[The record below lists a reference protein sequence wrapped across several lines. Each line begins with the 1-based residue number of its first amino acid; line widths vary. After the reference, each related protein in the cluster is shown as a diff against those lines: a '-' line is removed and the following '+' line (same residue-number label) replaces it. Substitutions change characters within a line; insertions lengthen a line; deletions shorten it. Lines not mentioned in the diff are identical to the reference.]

1 MSTFR
6 RYLNLLFALILLAGC
21 RGNRQQAGPPG
32 GTLTLERD
40 EVAHGTNAN
49 NLADLEPDVP
59 VAFAAGDF
67 IRVRNGGRALL
78 EFPDQVS
85 LRLFD
90 DTELEVV
97 AVEFGEDVPLEF
109 QIALTDGDV
118 TGELVG
124 EGGEVAFTTPTG
136 AEITVLGTEFFVSY
150 NPSTQ
155 EMAAGN
161 FDGTLNVRTPGM
173 ASGRSIG
180 DGHYVTWTPGS
191 SLSGQKQI
199 PWTYQ
204 EFQDRTDEMGG
215 IPAVLAEALTCTY
228 DAHFVS
234 ETLDPPGGRYAAGEA
249 FRMTWEIENSG
260 DCAWPLPGFMVRS
273 TSDEGGYDGI
283 EVPVLYAVET
293 GDTVEVSDL
302 LTAHITPGSY
312 RIDWQ
317 MVNPDGEAFGDV
329 WTTRFTVVAPTPTPT
344 PTSVYTPTPTA
355 TPTITPTLPPPD
367 GVLAFSYGIEQPG
380 LGVAAADGSTYR
392 YLELSG
398 QGPDLGP
405 DGRLLAYY
413 ALEYVDD
420 LTPRGRIN
428 LYDFSSGEVTS
439 LSEIAGGYDDL
450 YPAISPDG
458 QTIAYASHSPDNDGF
473 GVYEIRTMDIS
484 GEPLGT
490 LTDLG
495 LRAGE
500 PDWLPDGKTII
511 FTAGKGLTRNLYR
524 VSVGG
529 AAQPITDFESGQVR
543 YPQAS
548 PDGRRIAFS
557 FRTSVRA
564 PEDVFVLNLTG
575 DGPGIE
581 RLTTDGVF
589 FAPVWSPD
597 GRYLAF
603 SGPDGLYIMPPEANQ
618 KPQLVVQQANPRTSG
633 WGPVYVTGF
642 EFEPPALIQPP
653 LFFPTPIP
661 LLPGY

>member
-1 MSTFR
+1 MSISR
-6 RYLNLLFALILLAGC
+6 RFLILLLFTLILLTAC
-21 RGNRQQAGPPG
+21 RGNRQQTGQPG

-40 EVAHGTNAN
+40 EVAHGTNAS
-49 NLADLEPDVP
+49 NLTVLEPDVP
-59 VAFAAGDF
+59 VAFDAGDF

-90 DTELEVV
+90 DTELEVL

-118 TGELVG
+118 TGELVD
-124 EGGEVAFTTPTG
+124 EGGEVVFTTPTG
-136 AEITVLGTEFFVSY
+136 AEITVLGTEFFISY
-150 NPSTQ
+150 NTSSQ

-161 FDGTLNVRTPGM
+161 FDGTLYVRTPSM
-173 ASGRSIG
+173 ARRSSIG
-180 DGHYVTWTPGS
+180 DGNYVTWTPGS
-191 SLSGQKQI
+191 SLSSEKSI
-199 PWTYQ
+199 PTTYQ
-204 EFQDRTDEMGG
+204 EFQERTDEMGG
-215 IPAVLAEALTCTY
+215 IPEVLAEGQTCTY
-228 DAHFVS
+228 DAHFVN
-234 ETLDPPGGRYAAGEA
+234 ETLDPASGRYRAGEA
-249 FRMTWEIENSG
+249 FRATWEIENNG
-260 DCAWPLPGFMVRS
+260 DCPWPLPGFMVRS

-283 EVPVLYAVET
+283 EVPVLTAVAT

-317 MVNPDGEAFGDV
+317 MVNPDGEPFGDM
-329 WTTRFTVVAPTPTPT
+329 WTTRFTVVAPTPT

-367 GVLAFSYGIEQPG
+367 GVLAFSFGIEQPG
-380 LGVAAADGSTYR
+380 LGVAAADGSTTR

-405 DGRLLAYY
+405 AGRLLAYY
-413 ALEYVDD
+413 TLEYVDD

-428 LYDFSSGEVTS
+428 LYDFSSGEVS
-439 LSEIAGGYDDL
+439 NLSDIAGGYDDL
-450 YPAISPDG
+450 TPALSPDG

-500 PDWLPDGKTII
+500 PDWMPDGKTII
-511 FTAGKGLTRNLYR
+511 FTAGKGLTRNLFR

-529 AAQPITDFESGQVR
+529 QAQPVTDFESGQVR

-548 PDGRRIAFS
+548 PDGRQIAFS
-557 FRTSVRA
+557 FRANVRA
-564 PEDVFVLNLTG
+564 PEDMYVLNLTG

-581 RLTTDGVF
+581 RLTADGDY

-603 SGPDGLYIMPPEANQ
+603 SGPDGLYIMPPDANQ
-618 KPQLVVQQANPRTSG
+618 KPQLVVQQANPRTSS
-633 WGPVYVTGF
+633 WGPLYVTGF
-642 EFEPPALIQPP
+642 NYTPPALIQPP
-653 LFFPTPIP
+653 LFFPTPAP